1 MTAIFFRTII
11 IYIILIVS
19 MRLMGKRQLG
29 ELEIEE
35 FVITILLSEIASMPI
50 TNPDLPVIYAII
62 PIIILLT
69 MEIGSAILLQKFP
82 KLKNLL
88 SVRPNTIIEKGKL
101 NQKELSK
108 IRISTD
114 ELLSA
119 LRLNKIT
126 DISDIEY
133 AIIETNGRLSVFT
146 KKEAKDGIMHLLV
159 FNGKFDERNLKHL
172 GYTREKVE
180 KIINSK
186 KTSLKNVYIL
196 TADDKENI
204 TLIKKEEK

>member
-1 MTAIFFRTII
+1 
-11 IYIILIVS
+11 
-19 MRLMGKRQLG
+19 MGKRQLG